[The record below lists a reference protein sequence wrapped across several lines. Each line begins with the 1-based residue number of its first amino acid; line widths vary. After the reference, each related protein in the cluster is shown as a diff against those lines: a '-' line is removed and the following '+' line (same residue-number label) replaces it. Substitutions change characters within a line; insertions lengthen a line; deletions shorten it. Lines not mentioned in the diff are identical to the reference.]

1 MERLMK
7 NGLIGQQRLLS
18 SSQKYIDQDC
28 APHFH
33 DFYEIEYVTGG
44 NGRCIINETESP
56 CVEGMLFFLTPLDSH
71 SVVTDGVEIINI
83 MFSEQLVDFRYL
95 EPFLRHSV
103 PKAVAV
109 HPETRE
115 FVESILSE
123 ILMYEDDPTYSA
135 ALMECLLLKLARL
148 VSRAEGNR
156 TSSAFSKI
164 HRCII
169 NHYRSNK
176 LNLDA
181 VAAHAGLSPSY
192 ISALFKKEMRIGMK
206 AYIQSLRLEYA
217 KKLLISTEES
227 VRQICEESG
236 FEDYPNFIKQF
247 KSYHKMT
254 PTELRKKWNK
264 NGQESGLP

>member
-7 NGLIGQQRLLS
+7 NGWIGQQQLIS

-28 APHFH
+28 VPHFH
-33 DFYEIEYVTGG
+33 DFYEIEYVISGK
-44 NGRCIINETESP
+44 GRCIINETESP

-71 SVVTDGVEIINI
+71 TVETDGAVIINI

-95 EPFLRHSV
+95 EPFLRHSAL
-103 PKAVAV
+103 KAVCV
-109 HPETRE
+109 PQEMRT
-115 FVESILSE
+115 FVENLLRE
-123 ILMYEDDPTYSA
+123 ILIHEGDPTYSE

-148 VSRAEGNR
+148 ISCKGETRI
-156 TSSAFSKI
+156 SSAFSRI
-164 HRCII
+164 HGYII

-176 LNLDA
+176 LSLDT
-181 VAAHAGLSPSY
+181 VAAHVGLTPSY
-192 ISALFKKEMRIGMK
+192 VSALFKREMQIGLK

-217 KKLLISTEES
+217 KKLMISTEES

-247 KSYHKMT
+247 KTYHKMT
-254 PTELRKKWNK
+254 PTELRKSWVYAKK
-264 NGQESGLP
+264 E

>member
-1 MERLMK
+1 MERLKK

-18 SSQKYIDQDC
+18 SSQKYIDQNC
-28 APHFH
+28 ATHFH
-33 DFYEIEYVTGG
+33 DFYEIEYVIGG
-44 NGRCIINETESP
+44 NGRCIINETASP

-71 SVVTDGVEIINI
+71 TVETDGAEIINI
-83 MFSEQLVDFRYL
+83 MFSEQLVDFRHL

-103 PKAVAV
+103 LKAVCVPQEMRA
-109 HPETRE
+109 
-115 FVESILSE
+115 FVENILTE

-148 VSRAEGNR
+148 VSHTTGNR
-156 TSSAFSKI
+156 ASSTFLKM
-164 HRCII
+164 HGYII
-169 NHYRSNK
+169 NHYRSDK
-176 LNLDA
+176 LNLET
-181 VAAHAGLSPSY
+181 VSAHVGLTPSY
-192 ISALFKKEMRIGMK
+192 VSALFKKEMQIGMK

-247 KSYHKMT
+247 KAYHKMT
-254 PTELRKKWNK
+254 PMELRKSWLGTRKD
-264 NGQESGLP
+264 